1 MAIEAGDSR
10 MIAKLF
16 YLTTPAPNR
25 YVVNFQ
31 LFGSDELLSIEIS
44 KAHLTNVIIDGASLA
59 LREVHHRVPKYQQ
72 PRQSMSEPSI
82 GHNSEAE
89 TPAFAKDKLQSIVDR
104 IERLDG

>member
-1 MAIEAGDSR
+1 

-44 KAHLTNVIIDGASLA
+44 KAHLSNVVIDGVSLA
-59 LREVHHRVPKYQQ
+59 LREVHHRVPEVS
-72 PRQSMSEPSI
+72 PT
-82 GHNSEAE
+82 GAE
-89 TPAFAKDKLQSIVDR
+89 H
-104 IERLDG
+104 ERAGT